1 MILPAA
7 GSRANLQKVK
17 FGSANQKLRM
27 FFDGIFSLAFSRNAR
42 GDAPLSVAVIGWC
55 AEVPRGGGKASP
67 PALEADDV
75 ASLVFLQSLGAFLQK
90 RNEKKKREE
99 AFCFWLVHPYAGT
112 RVRVG
117 AGTRA
122 RVPTAMQA
130 HVPTRERANR

>member
-1 MILPAA
+1 
-7 GSRANLQKVK
+7 
-17 FGSANQKLRM
+17 M
-27 FFDGIFSLAFSRNAR
+27 FFYGIFRLAFSRNAR

-67 PALEADDV
+67 PALEADEPWRR
-75 ASLVFLQSLGAFLQK
+75 LFFCNHEAFLQK

-99 AFCFWLVHPYAGT
+99 AFCFWHVHPYAGT

-122 RVPTAMQA
+122 RVPTTMQA